1 MSCFLKA
8 NWPFLLYSP
17 GCCDIVRKSLRT
29 GVPVRRK
36 MTLQIKSA
44 EFIKGA
50 ARPEGYPSDNL
61 PEIAFAGRSNVG
73 KSSLINVLVNRRGL
87 VRTSAT
93 PGRTQ
98 MLNFFSVNEQFT
110 LVDLPGF
117 GFAKVPLAVKKDW
130 GIMARTYLENR
141 ANLKAV
147 ILLFDIRRVPRDEEL
162 QLLDWLEE
170 LDIPTIPVITKVD
183 KVSRNRRGAQM
194 RPILEA
200 TGLPQEA
207 FSFFSAL
214 TREGREDILQ
224 RIEVAL
230 ACAESDAELP
240 ADSGEEV

>member
-1 MSCFLKA
+1 MEKTS
-8 NWPFLLYSP
+8 
-17 GCCDIVRKSLRT
+17 
-29 GVPVRRK
+29 
-36 MTLQIKSA
+36 LQIKSA
-44 EFIKGA
+44 EFVKGA
-50 ARPEGYPSDNL
+50 ARPEGYPPGDM

-87 VRTSAT
+87 VRTSST

-98 MLNFFSVNEQFT
+98 MLNFFEVNRHFM

-117 GFAKVPLAVKKDW
+117 GFAKVPVSVKKAW
-130 GIMARTYLENR
+130 GKMARTYLEER
-141 ANLKAV
+141 TNLRAV
-147 ILLFDIRRVPRDEEL
+147 ILLFDIRREPREEEI

-183 KVSRNRRGAQM
+183 KVTKNRRVSQI

-200 TGLPQEA
+200 TGLPQDA

-230 ACAESDAELP
+230 SDDDAEVGINTP
-240 ADSGEEV
+240 DVD